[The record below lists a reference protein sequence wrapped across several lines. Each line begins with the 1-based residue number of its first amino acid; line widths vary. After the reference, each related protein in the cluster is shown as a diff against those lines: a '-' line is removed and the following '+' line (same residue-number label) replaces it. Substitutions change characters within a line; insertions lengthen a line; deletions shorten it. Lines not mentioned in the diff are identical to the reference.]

1 MNSRGGG
8 GQGKHAK
15 HTPLRFPTLELGLQ
29 AAASLVSLLCV
40 YIVSMAF
47 LMPIFGYRRSSWDC
61 PPAKD
66 YVTELCGNE
75 IHSPLVGTPFGTA
88 VLGERFQI
96 SQEQYSRW
104 DNKRRNN
111 AARVGFCSYM

>member
-1 MNSRGGG
+1 MNSRGWGG
-8 GQGKHAK
+8 GQGEHAK
-15 HTPLRFPTLELGLQ
+15 HAPLRLPTLESGLQ

-40 YIVSMAF
+40 YSFNGF
-47 LMPIFGYRRSSWDC
+47 LMPIFGYCRSSWDC

-104 DNKRRNN
+104 DNKRRND